1 MKIKIITAL
10 TYIILLAACGGIR
23 KVSET
28 DVKISGL
35 KGRVKSV
42 KYSTY
47 NAELKF
53 GEIKKGVRSSSG
65 QDNRYYYFNEKEV
78 KIEEGERDSFD
89 QIQRKTLY
97 KYNDKGNLSQTSN
110 FNSEGEFTGKTI
122 YTRDNK
128 GNLIETGD
136 FNSKGGFIGKIIYT
150 RDNKGNAVETNSYDS
165 MGILNSKFK
174 FEYDKKGRILESIYY
189 GSDGEL
195 REKKYSKYDG
205 KGRTIE
211 VKLVIG
217 TSVFIKDLKYE
228 NKEKDDLTLMIKSE
242 NYSIMSKTIYT
253 YVYDENG
260 NWIEKISIE
269 DKKPRVIEEREIEYY
284 INAK

>member
-10 TYIILLAACGGIR
+10 TLIILLAACGGIG
-23 KVSET
+23 KVNET
-28 DVKISGL
+28 DVKILGL
-35 KGRVKSV
+35 KGGVKSV
-42 KYSTY
+42 KYTTY
-47 NAELKF
+47 DAELKF
-53 GEIKKGVRSSSG
+53 GEIKKGVRSGSSR
-65 QDNRYYYFNEKEV
+65 DNRYYYFNEKEV
-78 KIEEGERDSFD
+78 KTEVGERDSFD

-97 KYNDKGNLSQTSN
+97 KYNDKGNLIQTSN
-110 FNSEGEFTGKTI
+110 FNSKSEFTGKTI

-136 FNSKGGFIGKIIYT
+136 FNSKGDFIGKIIYT
-150 RDNKGNAVETNSYDS
+150 RDNKGNAIETNNYDFIGS
-165 MGILNSKFK
+165 LSSKFK
-174 FEYDKKGRILESIYY
+174 FEYDKKGRVLESIYY

-195 REKKYSKYDG
+195 REKTYIKYDE
-205 KGRTIE
+205 KGRSIE

-217 TSVFIKDLKYE
+217 TSVFIESLKYG

-260 NWIEKISIE
+260 NWIEKVSMKE
-269 DKKPRVIEEREIEYY
+269 KKPRVIEEREIKYY
-284 INAK
+284 INSK